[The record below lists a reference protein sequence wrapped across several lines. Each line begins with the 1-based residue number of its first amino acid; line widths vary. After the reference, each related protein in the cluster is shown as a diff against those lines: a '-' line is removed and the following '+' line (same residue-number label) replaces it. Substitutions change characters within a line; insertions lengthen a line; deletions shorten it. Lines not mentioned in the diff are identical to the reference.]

1 MNNLTFLQDI
11 DLLGWFIITV
21 GIVSASVFLY
31 KLFAE
36 DIVKKHGWESE
47 KMRQRRE
54 DHELLIKTSQNLA
67 LLQEKSEKDDHGL
80 EVALETFMDEVR
92 DSFDKVNQKF
102 EESESKQMQRKEQSL
117 EIQRNLTDSIKE
129 LVDVQKENSEQI
141 SALMCGSKELLGN
154 TIDERY
160 EKYIELQ
167 GIPQNEVDEF
177 DSIYEAYKGLNGNHG
192 RRTKYEYVK
201 NHLPVIPT
209 KTTLIT
215 KEK

>member
-1 MNNLTFLQDI
+1 MGDI
-11 DLLGWFIITV
+11 QAVMQIDFKV
-21 GIVSASVFLY
+21 VFLGVVVL
-31 KLFAE
+31 LFAWKGAVMLKDWYFE
-36 DIVKKHGWESE
+36 KYGIETKKMKKE
-47 KMRQRRE
+47 RE
-54 DHELLIKTSQNLA
+54 DHKLLIKTSQNLA

-80 EVALETFMDEVR
+80 EIALETFMDEVR

-102 EESESKQMQRKEQSL
+102 EESDKKQLQRKEQSL
-117 EIQRNLTDSIKE
+117 EIQKQLSNSIKE
-129 LVDVQKENSEQI
+129 LVDVQKSNSEQI

-201 NHLPVIPT
+201 NHLPVIPVKTQLVT
-209 KTTLIT
+209 K
-215 KEK
+215 